1 MFVRIG
7 AGKHLKQFTKV
18 DRVVRW
24 RCTDIYYSATALN
37 AKKFLDKLEKKC
49 PFKIRAMQVDGGFG
63 VRKRVRGGM
72 EGEANNLGCK

>member
-1 MFVRIG
+1 MYVSIG
-7 AGKHLKQFTKV
+7 DGKHLKQFTKV

-49 PFKIRAMQVDGGFG
+49 PFKIKAIQVDGGFG
-63 VRKRVRGGM
+63 VFSRVRVCMQG
-72 EGEANNLGCK
+72 EGNNLVCK